1 MRRLR
6 IGMIDLD
13 TSHPPSWLPIIRD
26 LGHEVVA
33 VWDGGSVQ
41 EDGFAQRF
49 AEEHGIENAPAD
61 LQDMVPLVDVAIIH
75 SCNWDLH
82 VPRAR
87 LFVEAGKA
95 VIIDKPMFGNYRD
108 AQQILAWAAEGARIA
123 GGSSLRFTEEARAF
137 LAQPVEERGT
147 PQAVLAG
154 CGVDEFNYG
163 IHAYSIAWSILGG
176 GVRAVRWLGCT
187 PSHQQVEAVWHD
199 GRRAIMT
206 MPAAGQWLPFWVTV
220 VTEKAVHHLV
230 PEAGKVYRALL
241 EPTLAYLADEE
252 AEAPIPVPE
261 LIEPELAALAAR
273 SSRERGGVFVAI
285 SELRRDDPGY
295 DGAAFAEQC
304 RQQKLQAK
312 R

>member
-41 EDGFAQRF
+41 EEGFAQRF

-87 LFVEAGKA
+87 PFVEAGKA

-123 GGSSLRFTEEARAF
+123 GGSSLRFVGEARAF

-147 PQAVLAG
+147 PQVVLAG

-176 GVRAVRWLGCT
+176 DGCNREGCAS
-187 PSHQQVEAVWHD
+187 PCSGGGQ
-199 GRRAIMT
+199 GLSC
-206 MPAAGQWLPFWVTV
+206 PAGADACLP
-220 VTEKAVHHLV
+220 
-230 PEAGKVYRALL
+230 GG
-241 EPTLAYLADEE
+241 
-252 AEAPIPVPE
+252 
-261 LIEPELAALAAR
+261 
-273 SSRERGGVFVAI
+273 RGG
-285 SELRRDDPGY
+285 
-295 DGAAFAEQC
+295 GAADTGPGAD
-304 RQQKLQAK
+304 
-312 R
+312 